1 MKTHILPLFMAF
13 LLLGCSKDGNEPG
26 PEPIEPQNMSL
37 LIELEGNFRS
47 YDTQVTVF
55 SWGNQKVAVN
65 GGQFQNGIGGYR
77 LSTYPSHHFEFED
90 KLQSFGFRI
99 ALGTLEAQSVSFE
112 PAEVTVSA
120 YVNGVVFDVQNFETN
135 AESKRDSIG
144 FVYNAQGQQFIEFDS
159 RN

>member
-1 MKTHILPLFMAF
+1 MKTHILPIFIAF
-13 LLLGCSKDGNEPG
+13 LLLGCNKDGNEPG
-26 PEPIEPQNMSL
+26 PEPVEPQNMSL
-37 LIELEGNFRS
+37 HIKLEGNYTA
-47 YDTQVTVF
+47 YDTQVTIF
-55 SWGNQKVAVN
+55 SWDSQKVSVN
-65 GGQFQNGIGGYR
+65 GDQFQNGIGGYR

-112 PAEVTVSA
+112 PAEIAVSA

-135 AESKRDSIG
+135 AESKRDTIA
-144 FVYNAQGQQFIEFDS
+144 FVYNALGETFIEYDS